1 MAVYLSP
8 HNTPRVIVR
17 VGLSTPVDIDC
28 IIDTGFT
35 GGIAL
40 PKSYQS
46 SFSTQPGIFQQYQM
60 ADGSYTTFRLYTV
73 KVTYEKRTK
82 EITLFFINNAEA
94 LVGIEFL
101 NGFRFLMDLQKQKI
115 ELR

>member
-1 MAVYLSP
+1 MVVYLSP
-8 HNTPRVIVR
+8 HNTPRAIVT
-17 VGLSTPVDIDC
+17 VAFATPITVDC

-40 PKSYQS
+40 PLSYQA
-46 SFSTQPGIFQQYQM
+46 SFSQAPSTYQQYQM

-73 KVTYEKRTK
+73 AVTYDKITK
-82 EITLFFINNAEA
+82 DVTLFFINNSES

-101 NGFRFLMDLQKQKI
+101 TGFRLLMDLQKRKI